1 MSELYLRVALPT
13 PLRRLFDY
21 KAPAHCIAS
30 QLKPGVRVQV
40 PFGPR
45 KVIGILF
52 EVTPSTTIAPD
63 KLKSALAILDQA
75 AVLPEPIFN
84 LCQWTAQ
91 YYQHSLGDT
100 FSWAL
105 PILLRQ
111 GESTS
116 HKTQTFWH
124 VAPTAQL
131 EDLRLKRAPRQR
143 QALAA
148 LMQHSHGVAD
158 DLLNPLGINRES
170 LKLLEEKQ
178 LVSQEQ
184 RAPTI
189 KPRSGNLLAKTPLS
203 FNSQQQTAFDAIA
216 GNLQRFNTYLLAG
229 VTGSGKTEVYL
240 QLIQR
245 CLEQGKQALVLIP
258 EINLGPQTVNRFTQ
272 RFNAR
277 IALLH
282 SNVNDRQRLDA
293 WIDAYHGD
301 ADIVIGTRSALFTPM
316 PNLGLI
322 IIDEEHDASYKQ
334 QDGLRYHARDVAI
347 VRARQANIPIVLGS
361 ATPSL
366 ESLQNAEQGKYA
378 LLKLSQRA
386 GGAVQP
392 SFIRMDVKSLPLT
405 AGLAAPV
412 QKEIQHT
419 LSLGQQVLVFIN
431 RRGFAPVLMC
441 NECGWT
447 SHCPRCDA
455 FTTFHQR
462 SNELRCHHCGE
473 HQPRPMQCPKCHCVD
488 LRPIGAG
495 TERTEERLQVIFKKT
510 PVLRIDR
517 DTTQRKGSLDE
528 MLGIVNNGKPCILV
542 GTQMLA
548 KGHHFPKVTLVV
560 ILDVDGGLFSADFRA
575 SERMAQQIIQ
585 VAGRAGRAGEPG
597 RVIIQSQLAD
607 HPLLVQLTEQ
617 GYFAFAEQALSE
629 RRSMALPPFS
639 FLALLRADGF
649 KQEQV
654 NLFLAEALSLAE
666 QIHAQQQSN
675 VELLGPVPA
684 PMERKAGRYRGQLL
698 LQSSDRKQLHK
709 LLNQLIFNL
718 ENLASAR
725 SIRWSIDV
733 DPIDLF

>member
-1 MSELYLRVALPT
+1 MSELYLRIALPT

-21 KAPAHCIAS
+21 LAPSSVSIA
-30 QLKPGVRVQV
+30 QLQAGVRVQV
-40 PFGPR
+40 PFGKR
-45 KVIGILF
+45 NIIGILV
-52 EVTPSTTIAPD
+52 ETSQQTDVPKE
-63 KLKSALAILDQA
+63 KLKTAIAILDNQPL
-75 AVLPEPIFN
+75 LPEPIFK
-84 LCQWTAQ
+84 LCQWTAN
-91 YYQHSLGDT
+91 YYQHGLGDT
-100 FSWAL
+100 FNWAL
-105 PILLRQ
+105 PALLRQ
-111 GESTS
+111 GEAAA
-116 HKTQTFWH
+116 HKAQYFWH
-124 VAPTAQL
+124 AAKEADL
-131 EDLRLKRAPRQR
+131 EDSRLKRAPRQR
-143 QALAA
+143 QALQVLA
-148 LMQHSHGVAD
+148 QHPNGLAD
-158 DLLNPLGINRES
+158 ELLSAVSINRES
-170 LKLLEEKQ
+170 LKLLEEKGLAYQ
-178 LVSQEQ
+178 QQ
-184 RAPTI
+184 RTPKNTVTSKNI
-189 KPRSGNLLAKTPLS
+189 LAKAPLS
-203 FNSQQQTAFDAIA
+203 FNAEQQTAFDAIA
-216 GNLQRFNTYLLAG
+216 SNLHRFNCYLLAG

-282 SNVNDRQRLDA
+282 SHVNDRQRLDA
-293 WIDAYHGD
+293 WINAREGS

-316 PNLGLI
+316 PKLGLI
-322 IIDEEHDASYKQ
+322 IIDEEHDTSYKQ
-334 QDGLRYHARDVAI
+334 QEGLRYHARDVAI
-347 VRARQANIPIVLGS
+347 VRARQANIPIILGS
-361 ATPSL
+361 ATPAL
-366 ESLQNAEQGKYA
+366 ESLQNAEQGRYA
-378 LLKLSQRA
+378 LLKLNQRA
-386 GGAVQP
+386 GGATVP
-392 SFIRMDVKSLPLT
+392 SFIRMDTKSLPLT
-405 AGLAAPV
+405 AGIAAPT
-412 QKEIQHT
+412 QKEIERT
-419 LSLGQQVLVFIN
+419 LALGQQVLVFIN

-447 SHCPRCDA
+447 SRCPRCDA
-455 FTTFHQR
+455 FTTYHQR

-473 HQPRPMQCPKCHCVD
+473 QQAHPRQCPQCQSVD

-517 DTTQRKGSLDE
+517 DSTQRKGSLDE
-528 MLGIVNNGKPCILV
+528 MLGIINSGKACILV

-560 ILDVDGGLFSADFRA
+560 ILDVDGGLYSADFRA

-585 VAGRAGRAGEPG
+585 VAGRAGRAGERG

-607 HPLLVQLTEQ
+607 HPLLVQLTEL
-617 GYFAFAEQALSE
+617 GYFAFAQQALSE

-649 KQEQV
+649 KPEQV
-654 NLFLAEALSLAE
+654 NLFLDESLILAE
-666 QIHAQQQSN
+666 QIHTQNNSS

-684 PMERKAGRYRGQLL
+684 PMERKAGRYRAQLL
-698 LQSSDRKQLHK
+698 LQSNDRKQLHQ

-718 ENLASAR
+718 EHLPSGR